1 MNPNITRG
9 SRIHGLLAYLYGP
22 GRHNEH
28 TDPHLVGSW
37 DGFAPDPGCNP
48 NATLKH
54 LANTLDLRPSQLG
67 DALHKRHVW
76 HCSVRAAPEDRELTD
91 KEWDMIARRVLHAVG
106 VSSEGDDDGCRWVA
120 VRHARDHIHIA
131 ATLVRGD
138 LRKVYPRD
146 DYPKAQAACRKL
158 EAELGLRRLN
168 PGDRTAAKRASTG
181 ERRKAE
187 RLNLPALPSDTLR
200 TAVRQALAAAGTEE
214 DFFDRLAAARILV
227 RHKKGPSG
235 DVLGY
240 SVALPDDDTPIWYAG
255 STLAPDLSLPKI
267 RQALPDTTAPLSVQA
282 ARASR
287 PEAARRHATSRLD
300 RAQHALARGAD
311 DAADDLAGTG
321 AVLDALAATANDPTR
336 TEILQAARAFE
347 RATRSHV
354 RAENADL
361 RALRAA
367 AREIIHAGTPRRD
380 DGAAA
385 AAILTALLLTVA
397 AAARW
402 HAARGHAQ
410 QAAAARSTAQHL
422 RSAYRMAAAS
432 PMATLRGRAAHLPA
446 EQRARL
452 DAVVATT
459 PAGTG
464 HGTRST
470 PPMDAL
476 TATLAEAQEAGYDP
490 ETLLREASDA
500 RELRTAVSVEDVLV
514 WRIRRLARLPS
525 PDGPNDDA
533 GRAANRP
540 RTAKEQA
547 ASRPNPTR

>member
-9 SRIHGLLAYLYGP
+9 SRIYGLLAYLYGP

-37 DGFAPDPGCNP
+37 DGFAPDPGRDP
-48 NATLKH
+48 NVTLKH
-54 LANTLDLRPSQLG
+54 LANTLALRPSQLG

-91 KEWDMIARRVLHAVG
+91 REWDMIARRVLHAVG
-106 VSSEGDDDGCRWVA
+106 VSREGEDDGCRWVA

-138 LRKVYPRD
+138 LRKVYPRY
-146 DYPKAQAACRKL
+146 DYPKAQAACREL

-187 RLNLPALPSDTLR
+187 RLNLPELPSDTLR
-200 TAVRQALAAAGTEE
+200 TAVRQALAAASTEE
-214 DFFDRLAAARILV
+214 EFFARLAAARILV

-267 RQALPDTTAPLSVQA
+267 RRALPNTMEPLSVQA

-287 PEAARRHATSRLD
+287 PEAVRRRATSRLD
-300 RAQHALARGAD
+300 RAQHALARGGD
-311 DAADDLAGTG
+311 DGADDLAGTG
-321 AVLDALAATANDPTR
+321 AVLDALAATANEPTR
-336 TEILQAARAFE
+336 SEILQAARAFE

-354 RAENADL
+354 RAENADR

-367 AREIIHAGTPRRD
+367 AREIIRAGTPARTTEPPPQPSSPPSSSPSPPLSAGTRPADTRSRPPQPARQPNTSALPTGWPPPPPWPPSETARPTSPPPNAPASTPPSPPHYRD
-380 DGAAA
+380 PETG
-385 AAILTALLLTVA
+385 
-397 AAARW
+397 
-402 HAARGHAQ
+402 
-410 QAAAARSTAQHL
+410 
-422 RSAYRMAAAS
+422 SA
-432 PMATLRGRAAHLPA
+432 PRGRWMPSPPRS
-446 EQRARL
+446 QRRRRP
-452 DAVVATT
+452 ATT
-459 PAGTG
+459 PRPCC
-464 HGTRST
+464 GTRPARVNCV
-470 PPMDAL
+470 PP
-476 TATLAEAQEAGYDP
+476 
-490 ETLLREASDA
+490 
-500 RELRTAVSVEDVLV
+500 
-514 WRIRRLARLPS
+514 
-525 PDGPNDDA
+525 
-533 GRAANRP
+533 
-540 RTAKEQA
+540 
-547 ASRPNPTR
+547 

>member
-9 SRIHGLLAYLYGP
+9 SRIYGLLAYLYGP

-37 DGFAPDPGCNP
+37 DGFAPDPGRDP
-48 NATLKH
+48 NVTLKH
-54 LANTLDLRPSQLG
+54 LANTLALRPSQLG

-76 HCSVRAAPEDRELTD
+76 HCSVRTAPEDRELTD
-91 KEWDMIARRVLHAVG
+91 REWDMIARRVLHAVG
-106 VSSEGDDDGCRWVA
+106 VSREGDDDGCRWVA

-138 LRKVYPRD
+138 LRKVYPRY
-146 DYPKAQAACRKL
+146 DYPKAQAACREL

-187 RLNLPALPSDTLR
+187 RLNLPELPSDTLR

-214 DFFDRLAAARILV
+214 DFFAHLTAARILV
-227 RHKKGPSG
+227 RHKRGPSG

-267 RQALPDTTAPLSVQA
+267 RRALPNTTAPLSVQA

-287 PEAARRHATSRLD
+287 PGAVRRRATSRLD
-300 RAQHALARGAD
+300 RAQHALARGGD
-311 DAADDLAGTG
+311 DGADDLAGTG
-321 AVLDALAATANDPTR
+321 AVLDALAATANEPTR
-336 TEILQAARAFE
+336 SEILQAARAFE

-354 RAENADL
+354 RAENADR

-367 AREIIHAGTPRRD
+367 AREIIRAGTPRQD

-397 AAARW
+397 AAVRW

-422 RSAYRMAAAS
+422 RTAYRMAAAS
-432 PMATLRGRAAHLPA
+432 PMATLRDRAAHLPTD
-446 EQRARL
+446 QRARL
-452 DAVVATT
+452 DAAITT
-459 PAGTG
+459 ALPGSG
-464 HGTRST
+464 NSKRST
-470 PPMDAL
+470 RPMDAL
-476 TATLAEAQEAGYDP
+476 TATLAEVQEAGYDP
-490 ETLLREASDA
+490 ETLLRDASDA

-514 WRIRRLARLPS
+514 WRIRRLAHLPA
-525 PDGPNDDA
+525 PDGRNDH
-533 GRAANRP
+533 AARPADHP
-540 RTAKEQA
+540 RTANDQA
-547 ASRPNPTR
+547 NRTNPAR